1 MEQSTLKRI
10 SSHDLRNITMFDLLD
25 HIDAMMQPYEAKQ
38 GETRD
43 EKLDRWSRTLDEMPD
58 VYAWFNHCFAVF
70 DWLTDRCKELYGQSD
85 SRYREARQRRDA
97 SERAASSAKL
107 RYQGASREITLA
119 LGVADEAQM
128 TRHRL

>member
-1 MEQSTLKRI
+1 MERSTLKRI
-10 SSHDLRNITMFDLLD
+10 SSHDLRNITMFDFLE
-25 HIDAMMQPYEAKQ
+25 HIDLMMAPYEAKDK
-38 GETRD
+38 ESRD
-43 EKLDRWSRTLDEMPD
+43 QKLDRWSRTLDEMPD

-97 SERAASSAKL
+97 AERAASSAKL
-107 RYQGASREITLA
+107 RYQGASRQITLV

-128 TRHRL
+128 SRHRV